1 MNHGKITMELSKY
14 ARKIVNKG
22 LVVGPGG
29 NISARLGNTMFI
41 SPSGFDLADIE
52 PEQWCS
58 VDIPSGQVKEGSL
71 RPSSEILMHLDIY
84 RTRQD
89 LEAVVHTHPAYCIAL
104 GLISRELPI
113 MFPDQAALLGE
124 TRFVDYVV
132 PTTQLLAD
140 SVAAEIKFAD
150 TLLLGN
156 HGLVTAGKNLREA
169 YYRTEV
175 AEESAKVYLLASAAG
190 KPKLL
195 TDQEIAEIRGLGSE
209 AYRITL
215 LQQQS

>member
-1 MNHGKITMELSKY
+1 MADTVRDELSKY
-14 ARKIVNKG
+14 ARKIVAKG

-29 NISARLGNTMFI
+29 NISARSGDTMYI
-41 SPSGFDLADIE
+41 SPSGFDLAEIDLK
-52 PEQWCS
+52 QWCA
-58 VDIPSGQVKEGSL
+58 VDIPSGQVEDGAL
-71 RPSSEILMHLDIY
+71 RPSSEVLMHLDIY
-84 RTRQD
+84 RTRLDIQ
-89 LEAVVHTHPAYCIAL
+89 AVVHTHPAYCIAL
-104 GLISRELPI
+104 GLISKDLPM

-124 TRFVDYVV
+124 IRFVDYVL
-132 PTTQLLAD
+132 PTTQQLAD
-140 SVAAEIKFAD
+140 SVAAEIQHAD

-195 TDQEIAEIRGLGSE
+195 TKQEIAEIRGLDSE
-209 AYRITL
+209 AYRIAL